1 MGASVNHL
9 KHLVNHLLE
18 QQSTEDMEAA
28 LRKLLTPS
36 ELAEVANRHQICEM
50 LKKGIP
56 QRQIAETLGVAIG
69 TVTRGSNYLKKLEKE
84 KYLRKQKSQQEKK

>member
-1 MGASVNHL
+1 MSATVNHL
-9 KHLVNHLLE
+9 NHLVNHLLE
-18 QQSTEDMEAA
+18 QQSAKEMEAA

-36 ELAEVANRHQICEM
+36 ELAEIANRHQICEM
-50 LKKGIP
+50 LKEGIP

-84 KYLRKQKSQQEKK
+84 KHATHHRK